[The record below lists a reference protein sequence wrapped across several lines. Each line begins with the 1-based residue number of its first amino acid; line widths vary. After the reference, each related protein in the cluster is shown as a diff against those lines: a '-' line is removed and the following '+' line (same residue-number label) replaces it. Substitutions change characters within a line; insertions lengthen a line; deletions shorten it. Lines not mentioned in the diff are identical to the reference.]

1 MFTGIITNIG
11 HVVAMSKHGDAM
23 FKISMDY
30 DIRTIAM
37 GASIACSGVCL
48 TVMDLGVSQG
58 KDWFMVQVSDETLS
72 KSTLKSWKIG
82 TKVNLERALKVGDEL
97 GGHIVTGHVDT
108 VTKVLGYER
117 VKDSMVIEIAIPE
130 GFNKYVSEKGSVTI
144 DGVSLTVNNV
154 FPKSFFVNIIPHTQ
168 QYTTLGSLQMGD
180 LVNFEIDPLARYVA
194 TYFGNQ
200 DVSNLKLLGASK

>member
-117 VKDSMVIEIAIPE
+117 VK
-130 GFNKYVSEKGSVTI
+130 
-144 DGVSLTVNNV
+144 
-154 FPKSFFVNIIPHTQ
+154 
-168 QYTTLGSLQMGD
+168 TLWL
-180 LVNFEIDPLARYVA
+180 
-194 TYFGNQ
+194 
-200 DVSNLKLLGASK
+200 LKLQSLKALINMFQKKAQ